1 MDGGLGTR
9 LVPRRPVRGEGQHNL
24 GLGMETVVES
34 QESFLGLVSTGSQGM
49 VKTESRLTQL
59 SDLSN

>member
-1 MDGGLGTR
+1 M
-9 LVPRRPVRGEGQHNL
+9 PRRPVRGEGQHNL